1 VDEDEGAD
9 VEADA
14 DGAGTVPAAAAA
26 AFLDLFA
33 AAATAAAAAA
43 AAVELTVD
51 SCSWISIM
59 WSPSLI
65 VRLRGALPER
75 KLFLDVASNK
85 LSRNCIW
92 TRIEVA
98 APSISRLLLRHPQR
112 THPAGMHP
120 TRQPLDRITGDLSL
134 ELVGWDSRGSG

>member
-14 DGAGTVPAAAAA
+14 DGAGTVPAVAAA

-75 KLFLDVASNK
+75 KSTTW
-85 LSRNCIW
+85 LSFRLSSACI
-92 TRIEVA
+92 T
-98 APSISRLLLRHPQR
+98 LC
-112 THPAGMHP
+112 
-120 TRQPLDRITGDLSL
+120 
-134 ELVGWDSRGSG
+134 SGF